1 MAWSNLTPEQQAMVT
16 EFTRQYRA
24 AMADTVRGLLTQH
37 LLSQQ
42 FTLDISAI
50 WANILNTDII
60 PDSTG
65 LAGADLEMTKA
76 EFNTIFGW
84 TSNVL
89 AAIFSDNGGAVAT
102 VWPDRD
108 VVTGYG
114 VQLAGPTN
122 VT

>member
-1 MAWSNLTPEQQAMVT
+1 MAWSNLSTEQQTMVK

-24 AMADTVRGLLTQH
+24 AMAETVRGLLRQQ

-42 FTLDISAI
+42 YTLDIQTI
-50 WANILNTDII
+50 WAQILNADVI
-60 PDSTG
+60 PDQTG

-76 EFNTIFGW
+76 EFTAIFGW
-84 TSNVL
+84 TSALL
-89 AAIFSDNGGAVAT
+89 AAVFSDNGGASAF